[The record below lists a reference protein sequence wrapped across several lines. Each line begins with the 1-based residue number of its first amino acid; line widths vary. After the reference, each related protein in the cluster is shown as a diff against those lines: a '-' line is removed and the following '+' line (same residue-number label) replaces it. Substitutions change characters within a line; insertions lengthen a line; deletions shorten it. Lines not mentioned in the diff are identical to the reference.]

1 MVMIMIGNWQTEI
14 SKVVSSPEIKTV
26 SSGLILGDCLRF
38 LEEIGSFTIKSH
50 RLEKHR
56 YHRNSELEKRLLSEC
71 VHLIKQNTKV
81 RVSAGINLK
90 KMDLENK
97 FTRLLPVIK
106 QSFEL
111 SLQSMGESFSLRT
124 VHVGI
129 LESKKNGW
137 DPKVCISLIG
147 YRPHLIDANRLTV
160 YLGYYPETNSITS
173 YRKALCRIYSG
184 RIDFMEKYALEK
196 QTVQRLIQHQVFG
209 VYNN

>member
-14 SKVVSSPEIKTV
+14 TKVVSSPEIKTV
-26 SSGLILGDCLRF
+26 SSGFILGESLRF

-50 RLEKHR
+50 RLGKHR
-56 YHRNSELEKRLLSEC
+56 YNRKSELEKRLLSEC
-71 VHLIKQNTKV
+71 VHLIKKNTKV
-81 RVSAGINLK
+81 QVSAGINLK

-124 VHVGI
+124 VHAGI

-137 DPKVCISLIG
+137 DPKVCISLVG
-147 YRPHLIDANRLTV
+147 YRPHLVIGAKRLTV

-184 RIDFMEKYALEK
+184 RIDFMEKYDLEK
-196 QTVQRLIQHQVFG
+196 QTVQRLIQH
-209 VYNN
+209 